1 MNQNTRSTST
11 NIAPSMQETAL
22 LQANQENLEIFGTDE
37 NIRLFLEKI
46 SRINYK
52 SEEEKLDEK
61 INVEPFDTKSEQSN
75 LSLNE
80 EEDEDYNRFS
90 NLKPQKEK
98 TTDNKLLFKIICP
111 RKIFSNSKNVS
122 DDESFIKLKL
132 QKRKRCK
139 DGRECR
145 KKNQDNIR
153 RVFKRR
159 LTNTYLLKVLNK
171 ELKKLGYK
179 KLFHKFPQG
188 FAGDATKEKNKEFM
202 NMTLLQIFEINDS
215 YENQDLKT
223 FNYNLEIIKQ
233 IKADENMALIL
244 NKKFLEVYEE
254 YIKSDEFR
262 KEEMNRLRK
271 EKNFDESYIKKYIN
285 VALNFSDFCEQ

>member
-1 MNQNTRSTST
+1 
-11 NIAPSMQETAL
+11 MQ
-22 LQANQENLEIFGTDE
+22 
-37 NIRLFLEKI
+37 
-46 SRINYK
+46 
-52 SEEEKLDEK
+52 
-61 INVEPFDTKSEQSN
+61 
-75 LSLNE
+75 
-80 EEDEDYNRFS
+80 
-90 NLKPQKEK
+90 
-98 TTDNKLLFKIICP
+98 
-111 RKIFSNSKNVS
+111 
-122 DDESFIKLKL
+122 
-132 QKRKRCK
+132 
-139 DGRECR
+139 